1 MTEATIHEAKTHLS
15 RLIQRALRG
24 EEIVITRNHKPLVK
38 LVRLAGA
45 RPSRHLG
52 GAKGRI
58 AMSDDFDAPPED
70 FAPYMK

>member
-1 MTEATIHEAKTHLS
+1 MKKVALSEVKDDLS
-15 RLIQRALRG
+15 RLLRIAEN
-24 EEIVITRNHKPLVK
+24 EEVVITRNHKPLVK

-58 AMSDDFDAPPED
+58 AMSDDFDAPPAD